1 AGVSLTDA
9 NGRFVS
15 CNPAFAALV
24 GRSVEEVLRLT
35 PADLTHPDDWIAQQE
50 LVTEVWAGT
59 RERYS
64 FPKRYTRP
72 DGEVVWVELSFT
84 AIRSSDGRYEYGLG
98 ISLNVT
104 ERRRLEE
111 QLRQVQKMEAVGQ

>member
-1 AGVSLTDA
+1 IQRDVTERRKAEEALRRSEELFRGIFEGTSAGVSLTDA

-24 GRSVEEVLRLT
+24 GRSVEEVVRLT

-50 LVTEVWAGT
+50 LVMEVWAGT

-84 AIRSSDGRYEYGLG
+84 AI
-98 ISLNVT
+98 
-104 ERRRLEE
+104 
-111 QLRQVQKMEAVGQ
+111 